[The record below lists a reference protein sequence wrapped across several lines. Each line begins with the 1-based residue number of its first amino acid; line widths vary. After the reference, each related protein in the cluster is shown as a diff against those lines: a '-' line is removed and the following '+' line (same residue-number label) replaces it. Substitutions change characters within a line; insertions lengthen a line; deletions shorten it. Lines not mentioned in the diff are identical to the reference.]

1 MSFLSSATA
10 EHILEANEGEEA
22 KNAENCS
29 NRKLNYLPNK
39 KYLIVK
45 KKDQLTIKV
54 VNYAGFEIVFKSY
67 SMLIFEHTH
76 SSILPCY

>member
-1 MSFLSSATA
+1 MKVWPNKKHQTSVGDQKNVSVTAGRSQMSFLSSATA

-39 KYLIVK
+39 KYLIIK
-45 KKDQLTIKV
+45 KK
-54 VNYAGFEIVFKSY
+54 G
-67 SMLIFEHTH
+67 
-76 SSILPCY
+76 